1 MDRTETQAEFST
13 FAEKFKALRDAIG
26 RVIIGQEQ
34 VVEDLL
40 IASLARGHV
49 LIEGAPGLGKTRL
62 VRAFAEAT
70 DLSFGRIQFTPDLM
84 PADVT
89 GTTVFIELASGS
101 RFEFQQGPVFSNVL
115 LADEIN
121 RATPKT
127 QSALLEA
134 MQERAVTAS
143 GTSYPLPE
151 PFVVLATQNPIEME
165 GTYPL
170 PEAQLDRFLFKVMIR
185 RPDSHTLQR
194 ILAATTGSSEAVLEP
209 IFTREELL
217 ELQSMLR
224 AVPVA
229 SHALEYVVGLV
240 DATHQHPLVRL
251 GASPR
256 GAQAMILAAKGYA
269 LAEGR
274 PNVEL
279 EDIRRSAP
287 AALRHRLLLS
297 FEAEVEAADPDD
309 IISEVLDKADK
320 IGR

>member
-1 MDRTETQAEFST
+1 
-13 FAEKFKALRDAIG
+13 
-26 RVIIGQEQ
+26 
-34 VVEDLL
+34 
-40 IASLARGHV
+40 
-49 LIEGAPGLGKTRL
+49 
-62 VRAFAEAT
+62 
-70 DLSFGRIQFTPDLM
+70 
-84 PADVT
+84 
-89 GTTVFIELASGS
+89 
-101 RFEFQQGPVFSNVL
+101 
-115 LADEIN
+115 
-121 RATPKT
+121 
-127 QSALLEA
+127 
-134 MQERAVTAS
+134 
-143 GTSYPLPE
+143 
-151 PFVVLATQNPIEME
+151 
-165 GTYPL
+165 
-170 PEAQLDRFLFKVMIR
+170 MIR

-209 IFTREELL
+209 IFSREELL